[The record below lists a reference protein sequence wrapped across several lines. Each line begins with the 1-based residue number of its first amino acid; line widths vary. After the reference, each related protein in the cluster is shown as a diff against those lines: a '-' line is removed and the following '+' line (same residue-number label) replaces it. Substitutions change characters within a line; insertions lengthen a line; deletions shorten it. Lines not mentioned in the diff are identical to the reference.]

1 MGAIRIN
8 SLKTILGLS
17 LFAFCFQTKAAS
29 PVNYPKPANEADVGE
44 VEGVD
49 LNQETRDAE
58 SDLFRELLERK
69 RQLKI
74 EKLEAEEENPEV
86 LKETVLFEGA
96 KRWIEKRR
104 QEKAEKRELKRQEEE
119 QSKALAA
126 PVGAAPTVLVEVFKV
141 RTDSKGNVIDSIL
154 GVTDAAGEAKEFV
167 LVTLNGVLRHAWV
180 TSTAQSYTSRWASGI
195 GKNVTPSTPEGT
207 GYKPHY
213 LHKEHVSTVY
223 GGGYMPFA
231 IFFNG
236 GIALHSTTDGH
247 YAQLG
252 IKDSGGCSRLYRSNA
267 ETLWAYVNPKRY
279 EEISNEDYP
288 EELRAI
294 RNRVTV
300 NVYGFDRTGA
310 STRAALKAQYAS
322 KVKWIQSEVRK
333 DLEKIRLRK

>member
-1 MGAIRIN
+1 MGAIRFQ
-8 SLKTILGLS
+8 SLKTFLVLS
-17 LFAFCFQTKAAS
+17 LFTFSLQLKAAN
-29 PVNYPKPANEADVGE
+29 PAQLPKIAQEADVGE

-58 SDLFRELLERK
+58 SDLFREVLERK
-69 RQLKI
+69 KQLKL
-74 EKLEAEEENPEV
+74 EKLETESQSTEPQKENV
-86 LKETVLFEGA
+86 IFDGI
-96 KRWIEKRR
+96 KRWVEKRR
-104 QEKAEKRELKRQEEE
+104 QEKAEKRELKKQEKDQE
-119 QSKALAA
+119 QALAT
-126 PVGAAPTVLVEVFKV
+126 PVGPAPTVLVEVFKV
-141 RTDSKGNVIDSIL
+141 RTDGSGNVIDSIL
-154 GVTDAAGEAKEFV
+154 GVTDSAGEAKEFV
-167 LVTLNGVLRHAWV
+167 LVTVNGVLRHAWA
-180 TSTAQSYTSRWASGI
+180 TSTAQSYKSRWASGI
-195 GKNVTPSTPEGT
+195 GKNVTPNTPEGT

-236 GIALHSTTDGH
+236 GIALHSTTEGH

-252 IKDSGGCSRLYRSNA
+252 IKDSGGCSRLYRANA

-279 EEISNEDYP
+279 EEISSESYGA
-288 EELRAI
+288 ELQAI

-310 STRAALKAQYAS
+310 ATRAALKNQYAN

-333 DLEKIRLRK
+333 DLERIRARR